1 MLLRVAV
8 LAKHDTVLSLV
19 LNGRP
24 RPVREGAKVKVE
36 RFAGRMHVVE
46 VEGG

>member
-1 MLLRVAV
+1 MLLGVAV
-8 LAKHDTVLSLV
+8 FTEQDAV
-19 LNGRP
+19 LNFVLDSRP

-36 RFAGRMHVVE
+36 RFAGRVYVVE